1 MSKFAKVVMPMI
13 EKNLKLDDF
22 SVESGFVDVYTED
35 PDKPGDYRSIYFVV
49 NDDVRNALSID
60 RARRFVKS
68 PSLKGVYTKR
78 CNNMPYMVYKLSMT
92 PSTYKMKDGVISPT
106 LEERTQ
112 ILQFW
117 GLTSDIGRLLLSN
130 NTLSVETDYAMPLA
144 DEAPLFLESL
154 I

>member
-1 MSKFAKVVMPMI
+1 MPLI

-22 SVESGFVDVYTED
+22 SDESGFIDVYTED
-35 PDKPGDYRSIYFVV
+35 PDRPGNYRSIYFVV

-60 RARRFVKS
+60 RARRFIKS
-68 PSLKGVYTKR
+68 PNLKGVFIKR
-78 CNNMPYMVYKLSMT
+78 CNNVPYMVYEFNMT
-92 PSTYKMKDGVISPT
+92 PSAYKMKDGVISPT

-130 NTLSVETDYAMPLA
+130 STLSVETDYAMPLA
-144 DEAPLFLESL
+144 DEAPFFLESL

>member
-1 MSKFAKVVMPMI
+1 MSKFAEVVMPLI

-22 SVESGFVDVYTED
+22 SAESGFVDVYTED

-60 RARRFVKS
+60 RARRFAKS
-68 PSLKGVYTKR
+68 PNIKGSYIKR
-78 CNNMPYMVYKLSMT
+78 CRNIPYMIYKFNMNPT
-92 PSTYKMKDGVISPT
+92 TYNMKSGLISLT
-106 LEERTQ
+106 FEEKAR

-117 GLTSDIGRLLLSN
+117 GLTSDIGRLLLYN

>member
-1 MSKFAKVVMPMI
+1 MSKFAKVVIPLIMNDI
-13 EKNLKLDDF
+13 KLDDF
-22 SVESGFVDVYTED
+22 SEKSGFVDIYTYD
-35 PDKPGDYRSIYFVV
+35 HDNPGDYRSIYFVV
-49 NDDVRNALSID
+49 NDDVRNALSVD

-78 CNNMPYMVYKLSMT
+78 CNNTPYMVYKLSMT

-106 LEERTQ
+106 LEERTR

-117 GLTSDIGRLLLSN
+117 GLTSDIGRLLLCNS
-130 NTLSVETDYAMPLA
+130 TLSVETDYAMPLA
-144 DEAPLFLESL
+144 DEAPLFLENL

>member
-1 MSKFAKVVMPMI
+1 
-13 EKNLKLDDF
+13 
-22 SVESGFVDVYTED
+22 
-35 PDKPGDYRSIYFVV
+35 
-49 NDDVRNALSID
+49 
-60 RARRFVKS
+60 
-68 PSLKGVYTKR
+68 
-78 CNNMPYMVYKLSMT
+78 MVYKFSMT

-144 DEAPLFLESL
+144 DEAPLFLENL

>member
-1 MSKFAKVVMPMI
+1 MSKFAKVVIPLIMNNI
-13 EKNLKLDDF
+13 KLDDL
-22 SVESGFVDVYTED
+22 SEKSGFVDIYTYD
-35 PDKPGDYRSIYFVV
+35 PDSPGDYRSIYFVV

-60 RARRFVKS
+60 RARRFIKS

-78 CNNMPYMVYKLSMT
+78 CNNIPYMIYKLSMT

-106 LEERTQ
+106 LEERTR

-117 GLTSDIGRLLLSN
+117 GLTSDVGRLLLCNS
-130 NTLSVETDYAMPLA
+130 TLSVETDYAMPLA
-144 DEAPLFLESL
+144 DEAPLFLENL

>member
-1 MSKFAKVVMPMI
+1 MSKFAKVVMPLI

-22 SVESGFVDVYTED
+22 SDESGFIDVYTED
-35 PDKPGDYRSIYFVV
+35 PDRPGNYRSIYFVV

-60 RARRFVKS
+60 RARRFIKS
-68 PSLKGVYTKR
+68 PNLKGVFIKR
-78 CNNMPYMVYKLSMT
+78 CNNVPYMVYEFNMT
-92 PSTYKMKDGVISPT
+92 PSAYKMKDGVISPT

-130 NTLSVETDYAMPLA
+130 STLSVETDYAMPLA
-144 DEAPLFLESL
+144 DEAPFFLESL

>member
-1 MSKFAKVVMPMI
+1 MSKFAKVVMPLIMNDI
-13 EKNLKLDDF
+13 KLDDF
-22 SVESGFVDVYTED
+22 SEKSGFVDIYTYD
-35 PDKPGDYRSIYFVV
+35 PDNQGDYRSIYFVV

-78 CNNMPYMVYKLSMT
+78 CNNTPYMVYRLSMT

-106 LEERTQ
+106 LEERTR

-117 GLTSDIGRLLLSN
+117 VLTSDIGRLLLCN
-130 NTLSVETDYAMPLA
+130 NTLSAETDYAMPLA
-144 DEAPLFLESL
+144 DEAPLFLENL

>member
-1 MSKFAKVVMPMI
+1 MSKFAKVVMPLIMNDI
-13 EKNLKLDDF
+13 KLDDF
-22 SVESGFVDVYTED
+22 SEKSGFVDIYTYG
-35 PDKPGDYRSIYFVV
+35 PDNPGDYHSIYFVV

-78 CNNMPYMVYKLSMT
+78 CNNMPYMVYKLGIT
-92 PSTYKMKDGVISPT
+92 PSICKMKDGVISPT
-106 LEERTQ
+106 LEERTR

-117 GLTSDIGRLLLSN
+117 GLTSDVGRLLLCNS
-130 NTLSVETDYAMPLA
+130 TLSVETDYAMPLA
-144 DEAPLFLESL
+144 DEAPLFLENL

>member
-1 MSKFAKVVMPMI
+1 MSKFAKVAMPLIMNDI
-13 EKNLKLDDF
+13 KLDDF
-22 SVESGFVDVYTED
+22 SEKSGFVDIYTYD
-35 PDKPGDYRSIYFVV
+35 PDNTGDYRSIYFVV

-106 LEERTQ
+106 LEERTR

-117 GLTSDIGRLLLSN
+117 GLTSDIGRSLLCNS
-130 NTLSVETDYAMPLA
+130 TLSVETDYAMPLA
-144 DEAPLFLESL
+144 DEAPLFLENL

>member
-1 MSKFAKVVMPMI
+1 MSKFAKVIMPLI

-22 SVESGFVDVYTED
+22 SEESGFIDVYTED

-49 NDDVRNALSID
+49 NDDVRNVLSID
-60 RARRFVKS
+60 RARRFIKS
-68 PSLKGVYTKR
+68 ASLKSVYTKR
-78 CNNMPYMVYKLSMT
+78 CNNIPYMVYKFSMT
-92 PSTYKMKDGVISPT
+92 PSTYKMKNGVISLT
-106 LEERTQ
+106 LEEKAR

-117 GLTSDIGRLLLSN
+117 GLTSDIGRLLLCN
-130 NTLSVETDYAMPLA
+130 NTLSVDTDYAMPLA

>member
-1 MSKFAKVVMPMI
+1 MSKFAKVVMPLIMNDI
-13 EKNLKLDDF
+13 KLDDF
-22 SVESGFVDVYTED
+22 SEKSGFVDIYTYD
-35 PDKPGDYRSIYFVV
+35 PDNPGDYHSIYFVV

-78 CNNMPYMVYKLSMT
+78 CNNTPYMVYRLSMT

-106 LEERTQ
+106 LEERTR

-117 GLTSDIGRLLLSN
+117 GLTSDIGRLLLCNS
-130 NTLSVETDYAMPLA
+130 TLSAETDYAMPLA
-144 DEAPLFLESL
+144 DEAPLFLENL

>member
-1 MSKFAKVVMPMI
+1 MSKFAKVVMPLIMNDI
-13 EKNLKLDDF
+13 KLDDF
-22 SVESGFVDVYTED
+22 SEKSGFVDIYTYD
-35 PDKPGDYRSIYFVV
+35 PDNPGDYCSIYFVV

-78 CNNMPYMVYKLSMT
+78 CSNMPYMVYKFSMT

-106 LEERTQ
+106 LEERAR

-117 GLTSDIGRLLLSN
+117 GLTSDIGRLLLCNS
-130 NTLSVETDYAMPLA
+130 TLSVETDYAMPLA
-144 DEAPLFLESL
+144 DEAPLFLENL

>member
-1 MSKFAKVVMPMI
+1 MSKFAKVVIPLIMNDI
-13 EKNLKLDDF
+13 KLDDF
-22 SVESGFVDVYTED
+22 SEKSGFVDIYTYD
-35 PDKPGDYRSIYFVV
+35 SDNPGDYRSIYFVV

-68 PSLKGVYTKR
+68 PSFKGVYTKR
-78 CNNMPYMVYKLSMT
+78 CNNIPYMVYKLSMT

-106 LEERTQ
+106 LEERTR

-117 GLTSDIGRLLLSN
+117 GLTSDIGRLLLCNS
-130 NTLSVETDYAMPLA
+130 TLSVETDYAMPLA

>member
-1 MSKFAKVVMPMI
+1 MSKFAKVVMPLIMNDI
-13 EKNLKLDDF
+13 KLDDF
-22 SVESGFVDVYTED
+22 SEKSGFVDIYTHD
-35 PDKPGDYRSIYFVV
+35 PDNPGDYRSIYFVV

-106 LEERTQ
+106 LEERAR

-117 GLTSDIGRLLLSN
+117 GLTSDIGRLLLCNS
-130 NTLSVETDYAMPLA
+130 TLSVETDYAMPLA
-144 DEAPLFLESL
+144 DEAPLFLENL

>member
-1 MSKFAKVVMPMI
+1 MPLI

-22 SVESGFVDVYTED
+22 SAESGFVDVYTED

-60 RARRFVKS
+60 RARRFAKS
-68 PSLKGVYTKR
+68 TSIKGVYIKR
-78 CNNMPYMVYKLSMT
+78 CNNIPYMVYKFSMT
-92 PSTYKMKDGVISPT
+92 PSTYKMKEGVISPT
-106 LEERTQ
+106 LEERTR

-117 GLTSDIGRLLLSN
+117 GLTSEIGRLLLCNS
-130 NTLSVETDYAMPLA
+130 TLSVDTDYAMPLA
-144 DEAPLFLESL
+144 DESSFFLESF

>member
-1 MSKFAKVVMPMI
+1 MSKFAEVIMPLI

-22 SVESGFVDVYTED
+22 SAESGFINVYTED

-60 RARRFVKS
+60 RARRFAKS
-68 PSLKGVYTKR
+68 PNIKGSYIKRHNNIPYSVYVF
-78 CNNMPYMVYKLSMT
+78 NMT
-92 PSTYKMKDGVISPT
+92 PATYKMKSGVISLT
-106 LEERTQ
+106 LEEKAR

-117 GLTSDIGRLLLSN
+117 GLTSDIGRLLLYN

-144 DEAPLFLESL
+144 DETPLFLEQL